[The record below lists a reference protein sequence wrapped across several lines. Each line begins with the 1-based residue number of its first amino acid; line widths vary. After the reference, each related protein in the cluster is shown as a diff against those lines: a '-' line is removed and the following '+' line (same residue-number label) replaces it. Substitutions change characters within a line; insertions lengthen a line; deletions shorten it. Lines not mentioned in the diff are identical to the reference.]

1 MQRNRTM
8 KLHHTTYKNNYKT
21 YILECIKSEDVFDD
35 FLPTQEQLTAHLFER
50 FYSEYGLEVKRVGK
64 QTALA
69 NWLQGL
75 AINIAYCDEDIVD
88 LAIEMGSIE
97 PNPSERMKDKI
108 AGGYWNFM
116 ANVIMSF
123 EPVEVTL

>member
-1 MQRNRTM
+1 M
-8 KLHHTTYKNNYKT
+8 KLHHTAYKNNYKT
-21 YILECIKSEDVFDD
+21 YILECVESEDVFDG
-35 FLPTQEQLTAHLFER
+35 FLPTQGQLTAHLFER
-50 FYSEYGLEVKRVGK
+50 FYSEYGFEVQRVGK

-75 AINIAYCDEDIVD
+75 AINIAYYNDDIVN

-97 PNPSERMKDKI
+97 PNPSERMKAKVTD
-108 AGGYWNFM
+108 GYWDFM